1 MFTLQTLKYL
11 LAGSVLGLTAGISP
25 GPILTLVITETLKY
39 SRKEGIKVAV
49 SPLITD
55 FPIILITLFILV
67 RLSQFNIV
75 LGIISFFG
83 GIFVAYL
90 GYESV
95 KTKGLDLREPGFKAQ
110 SLKKGV
116 IANFLNPHP
125 YLFWSTIG
133 TPYIIKA
140 FEINLLTAVL
150 FLLSFYVLLVG
161 SKVTIAVLV
170 SRTKAFIK
178 QNVYLFIMRFL
189 GIVLFI
195 FSFIF
200 FYDGYKYIKS

>member
-1 MFTLQTLKYL
+1 MVTLSTLKYL
-11 LAGSVLGLTAGISP
+11 LAGSILGLTAGISP
-25 GPILTLVITETLKY
+25 GPILTLVITETLKH

-55 FPIILITLFILV
+55 FPIIMITLFILV
-67 RLSQFNIV
+67 RLSQFNTV
-75 LGIISFFG
+75 LGIISFLG
-83 GIFVAYL
+83 GIFIAYL

-95 KTKGLDLREPGFKAQ
+95 NTKGLDLRESGFKVQ

-133 TPYIIKA
+133 TPYILKA

-150 FLLSFYVLLVG
+150 FLLSFYILLVG
-161 SKVTIAVLV
+161 SKVTIAVIV
-170 SRTKAFIK
+170 SRSKRFIK
-178 QNVYLFIMRFL
+178 QKVYLFIMRFL
-189 GIVLFI
+189 GIILFI
-195 FSFIF
+195 FSLIF
-200 FYDGYKYIKS
+200 FYDGYKYIT